1 MASLMLEVCRPVCK
15 MCARRLRL
23 SCLRNKSGLVRQN
36 GLRRFST
43 SSDHDRKVLSSQE
56 IRKTFLD
63 FYKVKYDHL
72 LVPSSSVVPRN
83 DPTLLFINAGMN
95 QFKPLIQGTVDPR
108 SDMAK
113 YRRVVNSQKCI
124 RAGGKHNDL
133 EDVGRDCY
141 HHTVFEMLG
150 NWSFGDFFKR
160 EACAMTWELLT
171 DVYRIPADRLYVT
184 YFGGDPDLGLEA
196 DLECREIWA
205 SLGVPAARILPCGMR
220 DNFWEMGDVGPCG
233 PCTEIH
239 YDHRG
244 QRDASRLVNTDSPE
258 VVELWNLVFMQFNR
272 ESDGTLRPLP
282 RHVVDTGMGL
292 ERLVAV
298 MQGKLSNYDTDLFS
312 PLLHAIHKGT
322 KVQPYS
328 GLVGGEDVG
337 GVDEAYR
344 IIADHVR
351 TLTIAIAD
359 GVMPGQQ
366 WRELVLRTI
375 LRRAVRYAQERL
387 GAPEGLVASLVP
399 VVVQNLGEAFP
410 ELLSNQEKVMDT
422 INEDE
427 ALFLSNLE
435 KGKKLMS
442 KTIRKLDKSA
452 FFPSEVGWFLHN
464 SLGLP
469 TDLVQSM
476 VTDRG
481 CRMDMEHYSRIEGD
495 ALQKKAQG
503 LQIAQVPTLDAH
515 SLQQLQALGVPPT
528 DNSLKYNYRLTESG
542 KYDFPSP
549 DGRVLSLYR
558 ARELV
563 DSVGP
568 DFPSPEGRV
577 LSLYRAGEL
586 VDNFPSPEGRVLSL
600 YTEGQLV
607 ANFPSPE
614 GRVLS
619 LYMKGELVGSVGP
632 GDVCS
637 VILDRSCFYPEA
649 GGQESDQGNMT
660 KNEVVVFTTDN
671 VQVCG
676 GYVLHQGQAQTSL
689 TVDDTVQL
697 NIDQE
702 RRLSCMQRHTATHLL
717 NHALREVLGEAC
729 EQRGSHVGPN
739 RLRFDFSVKSLPSPA
754 ELRRVEE
761 TVQAMVDRQ
770 ECVYTREVSL
780 TNKQTNKQTNQCFY
794 VSCRACPAQQSSLPS
809 PAELRRV
816 EETVQAMV
824 DRQECVYTR
833 ESLPSPAELR
843 RVEETVQAM
852 VDRQECVY
860 TRESLPSPVELRRV
874 EETVQTMVDR
884 QECVYTRESLPS
896 PVELRRVE
904 ETVQTMVDRQ
914 ECVYTRE
921 VPLSQAK
928 EVEGIRTMD
937 EACLFFCL
945 FIYFQEYPDPV
956 RVVSVGTPV
965 EELMTNPT
973 SGAASLTSVELCCGT
988 HVHNTASIKAFVI
1001 SYERRNEIGSRRIIA
1016 VTGDEA
1022 VEARKTGAELEER
1035 AKTLERLVLQEETS
1049 SLEEMEGVYRDVGK
1063 LIRRVDTASLP
1074 LWKRLELQVSLD
1086 QLQSQANRAVK
1097 KLRQQNVETVAQKVA
1112 RTLVDRNEDVVL
1124 VTDTGLGPN
1133 LKVLRTTVRICSELA
1148 PDTPIMLFGTDP
1160 RTASVRVACKVPEA
1174 MLSRGLGARTWLDQV
1189 MADIKAKGRGDERSA
1204 TAAGGNPSGTEAAI
1218 TAARRYAHRVLR

>member
-15 MCARRLRL
+15 MCAKRLRL
-23 SCLRNKSGLVRQN
+23 SSLTNKSGLLTQN
-36 GLRRFST
+36 GLRRLST
-43 SSDHDRKVLSSQE
+43 GNDHDRGGPSSQE

-63 FYKVKYDHL
+63 FFKVKYDHL

-150 NWSFGDFFKR
+150 NWSFGDFFKK
-160 EACAMTWELLT
+160 EACAMAWELLT
-171 DVYRIPADRLYVT
+171 DVYSIPVDRLYIT
-184 YFGGDPDLGLEA
+184 YFGGDPELGLQP
-196 DLECREIWA
+196 DLESREIWA

-244 QRDASRLVNTDSPE
+244 LRDASGLVNAGSPE

-272 ESDGTLRPLP
+272 ESDGSLRPLP

-298 MQGKLSNYDTDLFS
+298 LQGKLSNYDTDLFS
-312 PLLHAIHKGT
+312 PILHAIHKGT
-322 KVQPYS
+322 KVRPYS
-328 GLVGGEDVG
+328 GLVGEEDAG

-344 IIADHVR
+344 IVADHVR

-375 LRRAVRYAQERL
+375 LRRAVRYAHERL

-410 ELLSNQEKVMDT
+410 ELPPSQEKVMDT

-427 ALFLSNLE
+427 ALFLSNLQ

-442 KTIRKLDKSA
+442 KTIRKMGKSTL
-452 FFPSEVGWFLHN
+452 FPAEVGWFLHN

-469 TDLVQSM
+469 TDMVESM
-476 VTDRG
+476 LTDRG
-481 CRMDMEHYSRIEGD
+481 RRMDMEHYGRIERD

-503 LQIAQVPTLDAH
+503 LQVAQTPTLDAH

-528 DNSLKYNYRLTESG
+528 DNSLKYNYTLTDSG
-542 KYDFPSP
+542 KYEFPSP

-558 ARELV
+558 GGELV
-563 DSVGP
+563 DSV
-568 DFPSPEGRV
+568 E
-577 LSLYRAGEL
+577 
-586 VDNFPSPEGRVLSL
+586 
-600 YTEGQLV
+600 
-607 ANFPSPE
+607 
-614 GRVLS
+614 
-619 LYMKGELVGSVGP
+619 P

-637 VILDRSCFYPEA
+637 VILDRSCFYPEG

-660 KNEVVVFTTDN
+660 KDGVVVFTTDN
-671 VQVCG
+671 VQMCG
-676 GYVLHQGQAQTSL
+676 GYILHQGQTQTALS
-689 TVDDTVQL
+689 VDDTVQL
-697 NIDQE
+697 NIDQD
-702 RRLSCMQRHTATHLL
+702 RRLGCMQRHTATHLL
-717 NHALREVLGEAC
+717 NHALREVLGEEC
-729 EQRGSHVGPN
+729 EQRGSHVGPS
-739 RLRFDFSVKSLPSPA
+739 RLRFDFSVKSLPSPE

-770 ECVYTREVSL
+770 QCVYTREVSL
-780 TNKQTNKQTNQCFY
+780 T
-794 VSCRACPAQQSSLPS
+794 
-809 PAELRRV
+809 
-816 EETVQAMV
+816 
-824 DRQECVYTR
+824 
-833 ESLPSPAELR
+833 
-843 RVEETVQAM
+843 
-852 VDRQECVY
+852 
-860 TRESLPSPVELRRV
+860 
-874 EETVQTMVDR
+874 
-884 QECVYTRESLPS
+884 
-896 PVELRRVE
+896 
-904 ETVQTMVDRQ
+904 
-914 ECVYTRE
+914 
-921 VPLSQAK
+921 QAK
-928 EVEGIRTMD
+928 QVEGIRTMD
-937 EACLFFCL
+937 E
-945 FIYFQEYPDPV
+945 EYPDPV

-965 EELMTNPT
+965 EELVTNPS
-973 SGAASLTSVELCCGT
+973 SGAACTTSVELCCGT
-988 HVHNTASIKAFVI
+988 HVHNTASIEAFVI
-1001 SYERRNEIGSRRIIA
+1001 NYERRNEIGSRRIIA

-1035 AKTLERLVLQEETS
+1035 AKTLERLVLHGETS
-1049 SLEEMEGVYRDVGK
+1049 SLEEMEEVYRDVGK

-1074 LWKRLELQVSLD
+1074 LWKRLELQVRLD
-1086 QLQSQANRAVK
+1086 QLQSQANRVVK
-1097 KLRQQNVETVAQKVA
+1097 KLQKQNVEKVA
-1112 RTLVDRNEDVVL
+1112 RSLVDSNGDVVL

-1133 LKVLRTTVRICSELA
+1133 LKVLRTMVRLCSELA
-1148 PDTPIMLFGTDP
+1148 PDTAIMLFGTDP
-1160 RTASVRVACKVPEA
+1160 RTASVRVACKVPEVIA
-1174 MLSRGLGARTWLDQV
+1174 SRGLGARTWLDQV
-1189 MADIKAKGRGDERSA
+1189 MLDIKAKGRGDEKSA
-1204 TAAGGNPSGTEAAI
+1204 TAAGENPAGTQTAI
-1218 TAARRYAHRVLR
+1218 TTARKYAHGVLR

>member
-205 SLGVPAARILPCGMR
+205 SLGCATLIIATIVAAEVGWFLHNSLGLPTDLVQSMVTDRGCRMDMEHYSRIEGDALQKKAQGLQIAQVPTLDAHSLQQLQALGVPPTDNSLKYNYRLTESGKYARILPCGMR

-549 DGRVLSLYR
+549 
-558 ARELV
+558 
-563 DSVGP
+563 
-568 DFPSPEGRV
+568 
-577 LSLYRAGEL
+577 
-586 VDNFPSPEGRVLSL
+586 
-600 YTEGQLV
+600 
-607 ANFPSPE
+607 E

-770 ECVYTREVSL
+770 
-780 TNKQTNKQTNQCFY
+780 
-794 VSCRACPAQQSSLPS
+794 SLPS
-809 PAELRRV
+809 PA
-816 EETVQAMV
+816 
-824 DRQECVYTR
+824 
-833 ESLPSPAELR
+833 
-843 RVEETVQAM
+843 
-852 VDRQECVY
+852 
-860 TRESLPSPVELRRV
+860 
-874 EETVQTMVDR
+874 
-884 QECVYTRESLPS
+884 
-896 PVELRRVE
+896 ELRRVE

-937 EACLFFCL
+937 E
-945 FIYFQEYPDPV
+945 EYPDPV

>member
-15 MCARRLRL
+15 MCERRLRL
-23 SCLRNKSGLVRQN
+23 SCLRNKSGLLRQN

-160 EACAMTWELLT
+160 EACAMAWELLT

-184 YFGGDPDLGLEA
+184 YFRGDPDLGLEA
-196 DLECREIWA
+196 DLECKEIWA

-244 QRDASRLVNTDSPE
+244 RRDASRLVNTDSPE

-272 ESDGTLRPLP
+272 EADGTLRPLP

-292 ERLVAV
+292 ERLAAV

-312 PLLHAIHKGT
+312 PILHAIHKGT
-322 KVQPYS
+322 KVRPYS

-375 LRRAVRYAQERL
+375 LRRAVRYAHERL

-410 ELLSNQEKVMDT
+410 ELLSSQEKVMDT

-452 FFPSEVGWFLHN
+452 FFPAEVGWFLHN

-469 TDLVQSM
+469 TDMVQSM

-481 CRMDMEHYSRIEGD
+481 CRMDMEHYSTIERD

-503 LQIAQVPTLDAH
+503 LHIAQVPTLDAH

-528 DNSLKYNYRLTESG
+528 DNSLKYNYRLTDSG
-542 KYDFPSP
+542 KY
-549 DGRVLSLYR
+549 
-558 ARELV
+558 
-563 DSVGP
+563 

-586 VDNFPSPEGRVLSL
+586 VN
-600 YTEGQLV
+600 
-607 ANFPSPE
+607 
-614 GRVLS
+614 
-619 LYMKGELVGSVGP
+619 SVGP

-660 KNEVVVFTTDN
+660 KNGVVVFTADT

-676 GYVLHQGQAQTSL
+676 GYVLHQGQAQTYL

-697 NIDQE
+697 NIDQA

-717 NHALREVLGEAC
+717 NHALREVLGEEC

-770 ECVYTREVSL
+770 ECVYTREV
-780 TNKQTNKQTNQCFY
+780 
-794 VSCRACPAQQSSLPS
+794 
-809 PAELRRV
+809 
-816 EETVQAMV
+816 
-824 DRQECVYTR
+824 
-833 ESLPSPAELR
+833 
-843 RVEETVQAM
+843 
-852 VDRQECVY
+852 
-860 TRESLPSPVELRRV
+860 
-874 EETVQTMVDR
+874 
-884 QECVYTRESLPS
+884 
-896 PVELRRVE
+896 
-904 ETVQTMVDRQ
+904 
-914 ECVYTRE
+914 
-921 VPLSQAK
+921 PLSQAK
-928 EVEGIRTMD
+928 QVEGIRTMD
-937 EACLFFCL
+937 E
-945 FIYFQEYPDPV
+945 EYPDPV

-965 EELMTNPT
+965 EELVTNPC

-988 HVHNTASIKAFVI
+988 HVHNTASIEAFVI

-1035 AKTLERLVLQEETS
+1035 AKTLERLVLQGETS
-1049 SLEEMEGVYRDVGK
+1049 SLEEMEDVYRDVGK

-1097 KLRQQNVETVAQKVA
+1097 KMKQQNVETVAQKVA
-1112 RTLVDRNEDVVL
+1112 QTLVDRNEDVVL
-1124 VTDTGLGPN
+1124 VTDTGLGPD
-1133 LKVLRTTVRICSELA
+1133 LKVLRTVVRICSELA
-1148 PDTPIMLFGTDP
+1148 PDTPIMLFGTDA
-1160 RTASVRVACKVPEA
+1160 RTASVRVACKVPEV

-1189 MADIKAKGRGDERSA
+1189 MVDIKAKGRGDEKSA
-1204 TAAGGNPSGTEAAI
+1204 TAAGGNPSGTETAI
-1218 TAARRYAHRVLR
+1218 TAARKYAHRVLR